1 MDRVRG
7 PEQVQGTVDTTR
19 QPARIYLNLYN
30 RYIQKL
36 SEILGWQFVAAG
48 GPTWTN
54 EDINQCNLA
63 CYCYYMSGLRG
74 QQDLRKLKVAH
85 IQMLQYLYHYSFIH

>member
-7 PEQVQGTVDTTR
+7 PGQVQGTMDTTR
-19 QPARIYLNLYN
+19 QPARIYLKLYK

-36 SEILGWQFVAAG
+36 LGILGWQFIAVG

-54 EDINQCNLA
+54 KDIHQCNLG
-63 CYCYYMSGLRG
+63 YYSMSGFRG
-74 QQDLRKLKVAH
+74 HQDLGKLKVAH
-85 IQMLQYLYHYSFIH
+85 SQMLQYMGNQSFIH